1 MRKTQEQ
8 NVDVLLEH
16 LDVNVCCGTEMYRK
30 HLFFSE
36 LDTKLG
42 MVVQQN
48 IFTAFDL
55 ELTLPYKF

>member
-1 MRKTQEQ
+1 MLTFYWNTWTLMFAVAQK
-8 NVDVLLEH
+8 
-16 LDVNVCCGTEMYRK
+16 CTENIF
-30 HLFFSE
+30 FFSE